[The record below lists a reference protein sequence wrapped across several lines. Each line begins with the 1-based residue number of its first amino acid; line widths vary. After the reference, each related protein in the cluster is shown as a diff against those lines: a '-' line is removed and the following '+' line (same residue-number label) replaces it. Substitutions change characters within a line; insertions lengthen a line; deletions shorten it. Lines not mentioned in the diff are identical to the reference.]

1 MAHFV
6 EHVQDLST
14 LLARLD
20 ADPEVRAL
28 LLFVADRDHPDPYTL
43 SHLLQTVT
51 TPLIGGLFPELIVD
65 GKRRDSGMLVIPLSV
80 PLDTMVVPLSDP
92 HFTGLD
98 YFMTSSLASGQDV
111 LFVFADALARQK
123 ETFIHTLYHLF
134 GSSVRYLGG
143 GCGSL
148 SFQPFP
154 CVLHNTGVHQDAA
167 VLGLGPLHVSLG
179 VAHGWSPLS
188 EPLKVTRAEGNRV
201 MTINWE
207 PAMQVYR
214 KIVEAHSGQSF
225 DEVPFFDLAK
235 SYPLGMIRLGTEMVI
250 RDPFATEGD
259 TMLIVDHVAEG
270 EYVRIMH
277 GSVDS
282 LLSGAALARA
292 QAEEGE
298 TEDAAG
304 VHLCVDC
311 ISRVLFLRDEFDR
324 EVDILSGTQPLNGIL
339 SIGEIA
345 NQGEAFLD
353 VYNKTVVLAAW

>member
-6 EHVQDLST
+6 EQFQDLPS
-14 LLARLD
+14 LLARFD

-28 LLFVADRDHPDPYTL
+28 LLFVADYDHPEHHAL
-43 SHLLQTVT
+43 SHLLQSVK
-51 TPLIGGLFPELIVD
+51 TPLIGGIFPELIVE
-65 GKRRDSGMLVIPLSV
+65 GKRRDRGMLVIPLHV
-80 PLDTMVVPLSDP
+80 PLETLVVPLSDP
-92 HFTGLD
+92 NFTGLD

-111 LFVFADALARQK
+111 LFVFADALAGRK
-123 ETFIHTLYHLF
+123 ESFIHTLYHLF

-154 CVLHNTGVHQDAA
+154 CVLHNSGVHQDAA
-167 VLGLGPLHVSLG
+167 VLGLGPLNVSLG

-225 DEVPFFDLAK
+225 NDVPFFDLAK

-259 TMLIVDHVAEG
+259 AMLIVDHIPEG
-270 EYVRIMH
+270 EYVRVMH
-277 GSVDS
+277 GSTDS

-292 QAEEGE
+292 QAEESHPDHAIGM
-298 TEDAAG
+298 
-304 VHLCVDC
+304 HLCVDC
-311 ISRVLFLRDEFDR
+311 ISRVLFLQEEFDR
-324 EVDILSGTQPLNGIL
+324 EMDILSGTLPLQGIL